1 MSQRNPKKTRAAPP
15 KATEPKAEAS
25 TAEQIESPQSP
36 GETPPAGGDWLGTL
50 VRNPV
55 AWIVA
60 VVLLLLAGI
69 GIPTILDGAKPTP
82 TATATR
88 LPDPTATPAP
98 VAGCTVVSLL
108 PTPGP
113 TEQSLFP
120 DVTEKDWSRG
130 PLTASVTI
138 IEYSDFQ

>member
-1 MSQRNPKKTRAAPP
+1 MSQRNPKKGRNALSKTTRP
-15 KATEPKAEAS
+15 EAEAS
-25 TAEQIESPQSP
+25 MAQPVESPQSP
-36 GETPPAGGDWLGTL
+36 AETPPASGDWLGRL
-50 VRNPV
+50 VRNPL

-60 VVLLLLAGI
+60 VVIILLAGI
-69 GIPTILDGAKPTP
+69 GIPTMLGGAKPTP
-82 TATATR
+82 TATR
-88 LPDPTATPAP
+88 LPEPSVTHAP

-120 DVTEKDWSRG
+120 DVSENDWSRG